1 MPLSVWTQ
9 PSGFKFTNNGQ
20 PFTAGVS
27 IDLTLPLNTS
37 ISGVSLR
44 LISGELPSGLFLIGT
59 HIIGSPFIKK
69 NRTDYSFC
77 IRASKSGEISDRT
90 YKLSLTEPNV
100 PTFIT
105 NPGELDIGLH
115 RQYYVLDGS
124 YVNYQL
130 EAIDLADDRQPLS
143 YFISSG
149 DGQLPPGLT
158 LSKDGVISGYII
170 PVLTILPNDGDGNYD
185 GSIYDAIA
193 FDFGPR
199 PSNGFDNYAYDDV
212 FFDFAVPTQQ
222 AISLNANYQ
231 FRVTI
236 TDGVVATQRLFR
248 IFVVGNDQFRA
259 DNTATTGLAS
269 TFTADATYIRQP
281 VWISKSDLGLFRAN
295 NYLTI
300 PLALYDENTV
310 SFRVETTNQEIYATS
325 IQVTSQDNIVGSH
338 SVTIQNATAVPVV
351 GQYFDLLHY
360 VPGATGEVY
369 QISAVTSLGNN
380 RYRLTIYNG
389 LAISIPNTSVIYI
402 GSLSKLPQGTTFDNQ
417 TGDVFGVVPYQPAI
431 TKNYK
436 FTITSTRYGDKTDSV
451 SASKTFSI
459 NILGDITSEIVWITD
474 NDLGELPANYVST
487 LNVTA
492 YSNVTGSVVIYQL
505 TGGTLPPGLTL
516 NPDGELI
523 GKVNQYYKSATQAAG
538 LITFDGGTTT
548 FDNKTTSIERIFKF
562 KITASDQ
569 YGYTATERE
578 FTVLVTTPNTVL
590 YSNITTRPFLNT
602 TQRTL
607 WKNFINNTDVFTPT
621 SIYRTNDPVFGIQ
634 SSLSML
640 VYAGIET
647 KEAAAYIGA
656 MGLNHKR
663 KRFQFGAVKKAIAV
677 DPDTNET
684 LYEVVYVE
692 MLDPSE
698 PDKKFLPSRIETV
711 TDKRTIT
718 IDTSNS
724 IWSRSLSDL
733 NADGLNAQRPEQNIT
748 ADSTGYEASNPNV
761 DTYFPSSITNWQK
774 RLKDVGLS
782 ERNYLPLW
790 MRSIPEGSKKQLG
803 YTLAVPLCFCKPGTA
818 DTILLNIKFSDFDFK
833 DIDYT
838 VDRYIIDS
846 VTGQDSDKYLVFRND
861 RITV

>member
-20 PFTAGVS
+20 PFIAGVS
-27 IDLTLPLNTS
+27 VDLTLPLGGNL
-37 ISGVSLR
+37 SGVNLR
-44 LISGELPSGLFLIGT
+44 IISGELPSGLFLIGT

-69 NRTDYSFC
+69 NKTDYSFC
-77 IRASKSGEISDRT
+77 IRASKAGEISDRT
-90 YKLSLTEPNV
+90 YILSLTEPNV

-105 NPGELDIGLH
+105 NPGDLDIGLH
-115 RQYYVLDGS
+115 QQYYVLDGS

-130 EAIDLADDRQPLS
+130 ESINLADDRQPAS

-149 DGQLPPGLT
+149 DGKLPPGLS

-170 PVLTILPNDGDGNYD
+170 PVLTILPNDGNGTYD
-185 GSIYDAIA
+185 GSIYDAVA
-193 FDFGPR
+193 FDFGLR
-199 PSNGFDNYAYDDV
+199 PSNGFDNYTYDDV

-222 AISLNANYQ
+222 VISLNANYQ

-236 TDGVVATQRLFR
+236 TDGVTSTQRLFR

-269 TFTADATYIRQP
+269 SFTADATYIRQP
-281 VWISKSDLGLFRAN
+281 VWISNSDLGLFRAN

-310 SFRVETTNQEIYATS
+310 SFRVETTNQEIYSTS
-325 IQVTSQDNIVGSH
+325 IQITSQDNIVGSH
-338 SVTIQNATAVPVV
+338 SVTIQNTTAVPVV

-380 RYRLTIYNG
+380 RYRLTIYNS
-389 LAISIPNTSVIYI
+389 LVITIPNTSVIYI

-459 NILGDITSEIVWITD
+459 SILGDITSEIVWITD
-474 NDLGELPANYVST
+474 RNLGELPANYTST
-487 LNVTA
+487 MSVTA

-523 GKVNQYYKSATQAAG
+523 GKINQYYKPATQAAG
-538 LITFDGGTTT
+538 LITFDSGTTT
-548 FDNKTTSIERIFKF
+548 FDNNTTSIERIFTF

-578 FTVLVTTPNTVL
+578 FTIFVTTPNTVL
-590 YSNITTRPFLNT
+590 YSNITTRPFLNS
-602 TQRTL
+602 TQRAL
-607 WKNFINNTDVFTPT
+607 WRNFINNTNVFTPT

-647 KEAAAYIGA
+647 TDAAAYIGA

-663 KRFQFGAVKKAIAV
+663 KRFQFGSVKKALAV
-677 DPDTNET
+677 DPVTKDT

-692 MLDPSE
+692 MIDPLE

-733 NADGLNAQRPEQNIT
+733 NADGLNSQRPEQNIT

-790 MRSIPEGSKKQLG
+790 MRSIPQGSKKQLG
-803 YTLAVPLCFCKPGTA
+803 YTLAVPLCFCKPGAA
-818 DTILLNIKFSDFDFK
+818 DTILLNIKFSGFDFK
-833 DIDYT
+833 NIDYT

>member
-27 IDLTLPLNTS
+27 VDLTLPLGGNLS
-37 ISGVSLR
+37 GVNLKIISGD
-44 LISGELPSGLFLIGT
+44 LPSGLFLIGT

-77 IRASKSGEISDRT
+77 IRASKAGEISDRT
-90 YKLSLTEPNV
+90 YNLSLTEPNV

-105 NPGELDIGLH
+105 NPGDLDIGLAQ
-115 RQYYVLDGS
+115 QYYVLDGS

-130 EAIDLADDRQPLS
+130 ESINLADDRQPVS

-149 DGQLPPGLT
+149 DGALPPGLS

-170 PVLTILPNDGDGNYD
+170 PVLTILPNDGNGTYD
-185 GSIYDAIA
+185 ASIYDAVA
-193 FDFGPR
+193 FDFGLR
-199 PSNGFDNYAYDDV
+199 PSNGFDNYTYDDV

-222 AISLNANYQ
+222 VVSLNANYQ

-236 TDGVVATQRLFR
+236 TDGVTSTQRLFR
-248 IFVVGNDQFRA
+248 IFVVGNGQFRA

-269 TFTADATYIRQP
+269 SFTADATYIRQP
-281 VWISKSDLGLFRAN
+281 VWISNSDLGLFRAN

-325 IQVTSQDNIVGSH
+325 IQITSQDNIVGSH
-338 SVTIQNATAVPVV
+338 SVTIQNTTAVPVV

-380 RYRLTIYNG
+380 RYRLTIYNS
-389 LAISIPNTSVIYI
+389 LVVTIPNTSVIYI
-402 GSLSKLPQGTTFDNQ
+402 GSLSKLPQGTKFDEQ

-474 NDLGELPANYVST
+474 SNLGELPANYTST

-505 TGGTLPPGLTL
+505 TGGTLPPGLAL

-523 GKVNQYYKSATQAAG
+523 GKVNQYYKPATQAAG

-548 FDNKTTSIERIFKF
+548 FDNNTTSIERIFTF

-569 YGYTATERE
+569 YGYTATEKE
-578 FTVLVTTPNTVL
+578 FSILVTTPNTVL
-590 YSNITTRPFLNT
+590 YSNITTRPFLNS

-607 WKNFINNTDVFTPT
+607 WRNFINNTNVFTPT

-647 KEAAAYIGA
+647 TDAAAYIGA

-663 KRFQFGAVKKAIAV
+663 KRFQFGSVKKALAI
-677 DPDTNET
+677 DPNTKDT

-692 MLDPSE
+692 MIDPLE

-774 RLKDVGLS
+774 RLKEVGLS

-790 MRSIPEGSKKQLG
+790 MRSIPQGSKKQLG

-818 DTILLNIKFSDFDFK
+818 DTILLNIKFSGFDFK
-833 DIDYT
+833 SIDYT